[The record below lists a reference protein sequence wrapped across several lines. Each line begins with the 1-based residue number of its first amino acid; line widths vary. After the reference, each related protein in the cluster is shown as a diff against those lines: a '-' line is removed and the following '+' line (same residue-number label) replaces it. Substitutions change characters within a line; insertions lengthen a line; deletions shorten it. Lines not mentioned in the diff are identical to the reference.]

1 LNGLAE
7 LFSTLRDRLA
17 ELRAVLLCRRLRRSA
32 AQAGVALV
40 YHRVDGDRSGDASRE
55 ILPALSGPAF
65 ARHVRHLKRNYRLVP
80 ASGLVDA
87 VRNRR
92 RGEPFPACITF
103 DDDLAGHVR
112 ETLPILRREGV
123 SATFFVGGVSLDGPR
138 AFWWQDLQIVVDD
151 RLLDALPHVA
161 DDDLL
166 RALER
171 EPKAIFRVAAAI
183 EGLEPPQRTETA
195 AVLRAAAGATADEG
209 LRSNDIGRLLAAGC
223 DIGFHTLRHEALPQ
237 LDDDALE
244 AALREGRDRLET
256 VTGRR
261 LALVSY
267 PHGKADERV
276 AGAART
282 AGYDAGFTTG
292 RSAVTASTDPLL
304 VPRIPPALAPG
315 KTALRIARAVA
326 SCTSQ

>member
-1 LNGLAE
+1 LNGLSE
-7 LFSTLRDRLA
+7 LFSTLRDRFA
-17 ELRAVLLCRRLRRSA
+17 ELRAALLCRRLRRSA

-40 YHRVDGDRSGDASRE
+40 YHRVGGDHSGDASRE

-65 ARHVRHLKRNYRLVP
+65 AKHVRHLKHHYRLVP

-92 RGEPFPACITF
+92 RGERFPACVTF

-112 ETLPILRREGV
+112 ETLPILRQEGV
-123 SATFFVGGVSLDGPR
+123 TATFFVGGVSLDGPH
-138 AFWWQDLQIVVDD
+138 AFWWQDLQTVIDN
-151 RLLDALPHVA
+151 RLLDALPHIA
-161 DDDLL
+161 DADL
-166 RALER
+166 RPALER

-183 EGLEPPQRTETA
+183 ESLEPQERAETA
-195 AVLRAAAGATADEG
+195 AALRAAAGGTVDEG
-209 LRSNDIGRLLAAGC
+209 LEGDDMARLLAAGC

-244 AALREGRDRLET
+244 AALRDGRDRLET

-292 RSAVTASTDPLL
+292 RSAVNAETDPLL

-326 SCTSQ
+326 SCTSR